1 MDDNDTGAPS
11 PPQTQAPK
19 RSNGAK
25 KGKRSKPAD
34 SGKSAARPEDTSGE
48 VMAELHEI
56 ALDVQSMRR
65 KVAHEADINR
75 VEQRLSVVED
85 KIEYIAQ
92 TVHTLHCLLEG
103 MQQAAQT
110 QQYMGGY

>member
-1 MDDNDTGAPS
+1 MDDNDTGASS

-19 RSNGAK
+19 RSNGPK
-25 KGKRSKPAD
+25 KGKRNKPAD
-34 SGKSAARPEDTSGE
+34 AGKGAVRPEDTSGE
-48 VMAELHEI
+48 VMAELREI

-65 KVAHEADINR
+65 KVAHETDINR
-75 VEQRLSVVED
+75 VEQRLQVVED
-85 KIEYIAQ
+85 KIEYITQ

-103 MQQAAQT
+103 MQAAQT